1 MLSESDSL
9 NIRDGAITR
18 IYLNSLSTYKKDLQS
33 KHIKSKNVNAIFKHL
48 WKEEV
53 TIHSAR
59 ISTFSSSQLWKMYK
73 STMCV
78 LIYTVNQGI
87 LFLTKTL
94 EINGFVDR
102 EVVAFVSNN
111 YIQINY
117 KK

>member
-1 MLSESDSL
+1 
-9 NIRDGAITR
+9 
-18 IYLNSLSTYKKDLQS
+18 
-33 KHIKSKNVNAIFKHL
+33 
-48 WKEEV
+48 
-53 TIHSAR
+53 
-59 ISTFSSSQLWKMYK
+59 
-73 STMCV
+73 MCV
-78 LIYTVNQGI
+78 LMNTVNQGI